1 MALILP
7 EIKHEYLF
15 HLDTEETKNSV
26 FDQCRAEG
34 KEAAYSTFGTAQND
48 SEYQPAPTVEP
59 DYYMQYCSSD
69 GYDYL
74 KDYRLVWG
82 YGIGI
87 IEQDVI
93 CSLTTG
99 EHLAEGKEA
108 CDTYATE
115 NAAGENVDW
124 KRGIWLKFSGNRNNS
139 PARIGE
145 VVLPDYIISLKDLCA
160 TLQIEDECNFDW
172 FIGGTNILNLSNVC
186 GQKNITVN
194 IGADKIISSNV
205 KDMSYAFANTTI
217 GQDTDMYDFM
227 SNPSDNSVDLNHCF
241 YNAKV
246 TKNVGKG
253 IKTTSK
259 EDVNITSM
267 YENCTFYPTDQPTY
281 LSNQYVGN
289 STFKNSK
296 NLNLSFGFF
305 DCQTNVDSCFEGCSI
320 NYTGRRTGST
330 DDDIVWAEIDFGL
343 VNSAKRMFYKTSW
356 TEVEV
361 FLDLSS
367 IVEHEDGCFD
377 EFFQTDDTDK
387 FFNVRTSNVKIR
399 GIDVFNLHGNTI
411 TFINSVYYYD
421 YDDNILF
428 MYNEDENTVH
438 GLING
443 YFNIITGVFIG
454 TCIFAVNDQYNPF
467 DYRENSNVVVKS
479 NNFDDVENILKF
491 YFNNSLLFPSVIMMN
506 YAQSPNGMTVEENIA
521 DLNLDEYYFPTQIFS
536 CLNPQ
541 RYSSSYSPSRNKSA
555 NINKENREFY
565 ILYDS
570 FGYGKDYN
578 ITVNQAST
586 IYMIHNRCKRYGYYD
601 AYGDEDDYRINL
613 INNSNNIINI
623 YTYPYGRADSIGH
636 IYKLYAPKCNI
647 VSKEPFDWLN
657 KSTKIEIKIVEINNI
672 DITNFEAVYIYTLST
687 LNEVINNKDK
697 TYNKD
702 SIGSYGSSY
711 SAIYVDSSFENKSI
725 TVRSNFVYNNVNLIP
740 YIELRCSSSIK
751 EVLLVHDNGEDYYQ
765 AVYANTNNFKYSD
778 VIKGYIQTNSYNKER
793 YMYLNCNNNIKT
805 NTIDDLEE
813 KVINYG
819 DDNFSPYTYLDLCLN
834 LDNYVI
840 NYNNIPSN
848 GNLCIIQPNKTYG
861 QASLNNCIINFSSK
875 YKLSFIIGNIV
886 SNNLTLNMG
895 SFSYIRLEGDL
906 TGTVVMNGNCDTIYS
921 IPNGIENLTICKVRD
936 AADLSLC
943 STLTQ
948 ESINSIVNPT
958 NFAGG
963 CTLTI
968 NTIPFQY
975 ITEEQKQA
983 LVNAY
988 VTLVEYIPQTE

>member
-108 CDTYATE
+108 CDTYETE
-115 NAAGENVDW
+115 NAAGKDVDW

-305 DCQTNVDSCFEGCSI
+305 DCQTNVVSCFEGCSI

-343 VNSAKRMFYKTSW
+343 VNRAKRMFYNTSW
-356 TEVEV
+356 VEDEV

-367 IVEHEDGCFD
+367 VVEHEDGCFD
-377 EFFQTDDTDK
+377 DFSSFEINKIINIKAPDVKLKGYCAFK
-387 FFNVRTSNVKIR
+387 FSYC
-399 GIDVFNLHGNTI
+399 
-411 TFINSVYYYD
+411 SC
-421 YDDNILF
+421 
-428 MYNEDENTVH
+428 
-438 GLING
+438 
-443 YFNIITGVFIG
+443 NIIGNLQCYDLWDEAT
-454 TCIFAVNDQYNPF
+454 TCKLYN
-467 DYRENSNVVVKS
+467 
-479 NNFDDVENILKF
+479 
-491 YFNNSLLFPSVIMMN
+491 
-506 YAQSPNGMTVEENIA
+506 G
-521 DLNLDEYYFPTQIFS
+521 
-536 CLNPQ
+536 
-541 RYSSSYSPSRNKSA
+541 SA
-555 NINKENREFY
+555 NNRSYCF
-565 ILYDS
+565 I
-570 FGYGKDYN
+570 YG
-578 ITVNQAST
+578 
-586 IYMIHNRCKRYGYYD
+586 
-601 AYGDEDDYRINL
+601 
-613 INNSNNIINI
+613 SNNIIKGIITGINI
-623 YTYPYGRADSIGH
+623 FECYILYPILIDGSNVVIKTSKRPDDLDIKDVFEKYKDTFFPSIFLKYSSSTITINNIMNYINVDDYYPVNSIIVLNCGYDININNDIEFIVDKKDKEFCIITRRLQGIYGTIECNKNSICT
-636 IYKLYAPKCNI
+636 IYSDNYNVNNDYIINNPHLVHY
-647 VSKEPFDWLN
+647 DY
-657 KSTKIEIKIVEINNI
+657 IKINNI
-672 DITNFEAVYIYTLST
+672 DIENKLPILIYSAGVELNNKTSYDCYGFYNIRLLVTDDTKLVNFYFDVIDELYISDLSRKSNYYDYINIHIVGNRINK
-687 LNEVINNKDK
+687 LINN
-697 TYNKD
+697 Y
-702 SIGSYGSSY
+702 SYSSSY
-711 SAIYVDSSFENKSI
+711 QNNPNLLHNSLINIYLKEINIIETELENVIPFCNIYRRFENDELLDYPTITNAENYDYIGIVGEFKNTPLSI
-725 TVRSNFVYNNVNLIP
+725 L
-740 YIELRCSSSIK
+740 
-751 EVLLVHDNGEDYYQ
+751 
-765 AVYANTNNFKYSD
+765 
-778 VIKGYIQTNSYNKER
+778 NKRFYR
-793 YMYLNCNNNIKT
+793 YFNNNYYRSISLYRT
-805 NTIDDLEE
+805 EE
-813 KVINYG
+813 YINDIENFNFNYDYVLYDFSIYG
-819 DDNFSPYTYLDLCLN
+819 DYTNKTVTFNTPSNGSTIGGTISNNSNKIYN
-834 LDNYVI
+834 LTTELHGANCD
-840 NYNNIPSN
+840 YNNIS
-848 GNLCIIQPNKTYG
+848 GNLNINLLNEYNKG
-861 QASLNNCIINFSSK
+861 VSIRNNC
-875 YKLSFIIGNIV
+875 NIDT
-886 SNNLTLNMG
+886 LTLNLNNNG
-895 SFSYIRLEGDL
+895 FANGFGLSFYSYDNSITINDIFINT
-906 TGTVVMNGNCDTIYS
+906 TGGRINIDIDYS
-921 IPNGIENLTICKVRD
+921 LF
-936 AADLSLC
+936 
-943 STLTQ
+943 STLSE
-948 ESINSIVNPT
+948 ESINSIVNPAIYKSGIT
-958 NFAGG
+958 I
-963 CTLTI
+963 TI

-983 LVNAY
+983 LVNAG